1 MTAANFA
8 IWLGFPLALIVGEL
22 ARIVCWR
29 YSKGAPHE

>member
-22 ARIVCWR
+22 ARIGCWSC
-29 YSKGAPHE
+29 SKGAPHE